1 MKRFIVSS
9 NRVVFGVVLLS
20 ASLLLGC
27 SRSSRPVP
35 MFGAAMPL
43 GSRSVMVTIKNND
56 FKDATIYATWSG
68 GMRHRVGLSVGK
80 TTQTFDLEW
89 KSDIVQFEA
98 DFMAGRKFTFGS
110 ISVYEGDH
118 LQLVIMNQG

>member
-1 MKRFIVSS
+1 MKRFFVSS
-9 NRVVFGVVLLS
+9 NRVVFGVALLS

-27 SRSSRPVP
+27 SHSSRPAP
-35 MFGAAMPL
+35 MFRAAS
-43 GSRSVMVTIKNND
+43 GSGSVMVPIQNND

-89 KSDIVQFEA
+89 KSEIVQFEA
-98 DFMAGRKFTFGS
+98 DFIAGRTFTFDP
-110 ISVYEGDH
+110 INVWEGDH
-118 LQLVIMNQG
+118 LELIIMNQG

>member
-27 SRSSRPVP
+27 SRSSRPAP
-35 MFGAAMPL
+35 MFRAAS
-43 GSRSVMVTIKNND
+43 GSGSVMVTIQNND
-56 FKDATIYATWSG
+56 FKDATIYANWAGTTRRRG
-68 GMRHRVGLSVGK
+68 GLSVGK

-89 KSDIVQFEA
+89 KSEIVQFEA
-98 DFMAGRKFTFGS
+98 DFIAGRTFTFDP
-110 ISVYEGDH
+110 INVREGDH
-118 LQLVIMNQG
+118 LELIIMNQG

>member
-1 MKRFIVSS
+1 MKRFFVSS
-9 NRVVFGVVLLS
+9 NRVVFGVALLS
-20 ASLLLGC
+20 TSLLLGC
-27 SRSSRPVP
+27 SHSSRPAP

-43 GSRSVMVTIKNND
+43 GSGSVMLTIKNND

-89 KSDIVQFEA
+89 KSEIVQFEA
-98 DFMAGRKFTFGS
+98 DFIAGRTFTFDP
-110 ISVYEGDH
+110 INVWEGDH
-118 LQLVIMNQG
+118 LELIIMNQG